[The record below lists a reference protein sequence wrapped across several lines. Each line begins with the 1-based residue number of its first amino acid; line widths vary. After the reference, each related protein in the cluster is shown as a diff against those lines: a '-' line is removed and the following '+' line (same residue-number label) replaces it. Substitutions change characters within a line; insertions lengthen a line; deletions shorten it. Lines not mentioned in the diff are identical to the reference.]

1 MRLADGRER
10 SIPLGQMVAWSQP
23 SVASTKLSPP
33 SRLTAMAPSRPA
45 STTAPAAEI
54 VAAARD
60 EQVDLIIMATH
71 GRSGLKHLVGSV
83 TEKVVRLATRP
94 VLVTHYG
101 RNEEPVEAG
110 AGLATAV

>member
-1 MRLADGRER
+1 
-10 SIPLGQMVAWSQP
+10 
-23 SVASTKLSPP
+23 
-33 SRLTAMAPSRPA
+33 
-45 STTAPAAEI
+45 
-54 VAAARD
+54 
-60 EQVDLIIMATH
+60 MATH